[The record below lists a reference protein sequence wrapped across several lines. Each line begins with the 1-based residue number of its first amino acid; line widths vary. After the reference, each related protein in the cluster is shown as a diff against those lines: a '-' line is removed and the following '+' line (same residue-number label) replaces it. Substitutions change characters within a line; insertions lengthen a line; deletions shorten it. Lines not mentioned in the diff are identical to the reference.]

1 MHRRML
7 EAAETLSP
15 SEAGTVIRFLQTMR
29 DIVERPADSETVD
42 AAQELAGEPIGEYA
56 DGVLEQRRA

>member
-1 MHRRML
+1 
-7 EAAETLSP
+7 
-15 SEAGTVIRFLQTMR
+15 MR